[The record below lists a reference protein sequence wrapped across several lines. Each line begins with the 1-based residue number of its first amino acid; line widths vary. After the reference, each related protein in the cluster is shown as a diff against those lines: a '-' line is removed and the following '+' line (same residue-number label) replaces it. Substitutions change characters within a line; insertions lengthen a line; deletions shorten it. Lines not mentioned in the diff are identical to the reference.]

1 MVRVTLM
8 RCRANIFSAEGMVSL
23 VQKTQ
28 GIMTLE
34 DLRDYRVIAKPSI
47 NTNYRGYKLHG
58 VGSPAGGAVALG
70 ILKIMEQYPAED
82 WSDVNLT
89 SHRFNEAMRFAYGGR
104 TALGDPDFVT
114 GIPDIEKQMLN
125 ATRARDI
132 RDRILDNATQ
142 PIKAYD
148 PDEVYIAESHGTS
161 HIVTADRSGMA
172 TSLTTTVNLLFGAQ
186 IMVPDSGIIMSVPR
200 LATMRKF
207 KAHSYRNNE
216 MNDFS
221 IPGVPN
227 MFGFPPSAANFV
239 RSKKRPMSSITPI
252 IAEFPNGTLYVT
264 VGAAGGSRIISSTAQ
279 VLWHVLDHNMT
290 MGEAM
295 AMPRLHDQ
303 LMPNTVLVEYAFDN
317 ATVASLAEKG
327 HNVTWVGTGLS
338 SVQGVRIFG
347 DQTFEPAGE
356 PRQKNSAGLIAH
368 R

>member
-1 MVRVTLM
+1 
-8 RCRANIFSAEGMVSL
+8 MVSL

-34 DLRDYRVIAKPSI
+34 DLRDYRVIAKPAI
-47 NTNYRGYKLHG
+47 DTDYRGYKLHG
-58 VGSPAGGAVALG
+58 VGSPAGGAVGLG

-186 IMVPDSGIIMSVPR
+186 IMVPDSGIIM
-200 LATMRKF
+200 
-207 KAHSYRNNE
+207 
-216 MNDFS
+216 
-221 IPGVPN
+221 
-227 MFGFPPSAANFV
+227 
-239 RSKKRPMSSITPI
+239 
-252 IAEFPNGTLYVT
+252 
-264 VGAAGGSRIISSTAQ
+264 
-279 VLWHVLDHNMT
+279 
-290 MGEAM
+290 
-295 AMPRLHDQ
+295 
-303 LMPNTVLVEYAFDN
+303 
-317 ATVASLAEKG
+317 
-327 HNVTWVGTGLS
+327 
-338 SVQGVRIFG
+338 
-347 DQTFEPAGE
+347 
-356 PRQKNSAGLIAH
+356 
-368 R
+368 